1 MTGTVRDNI
10 SFGSDVNDAKIEE
23 AARICHIDGYIS
35 SLPGGYDEVIS
46 DDSGNIS
53 AGQKQLMSIARV
65 MLSEPDMLILDE
77 ATSSIDTRTEM
88 LIQEAFSHLM
98 EGRTSFIVAHR
109 LSTIKRADVIFVV
122 ERGEIR
128 ESGDHQ
134 SLLKRRGIYYN
145 LYRLQN
151 MERKLDGK
159 GEEE

>member
-1 MTGTVRDNI
+1 MV
-10 SFGSDVNDAKIEE
+10 
-23 AARICHIDGYIS
+23 
-35 SLPGGYDEVIS
+35 
-46 DDSGNIS
+46 
-53 AGQKQLMSIARV
+53 
-65 MLSEPDMLILDE
+65 
-77 ATSSIDTRTEM
+77 
-88 LIQEAFSHLM
+88 
-98 EGRTSFIVAHR
+98 IVAHR